1 MANYNIPVEE
11 QETLIHFM
19 RGDDFAT
26 ISTTD
31 STMIT
36 KMNKLCENNP
46 DMYKL
51 QNDDG
56 ASKIYRCYDKSMVSL
71 RQKKREVTE
80 EQRKAAGER
89 MRKYQASKH
98 T

>member
-1 MANYNIPVEE
+1 MANYNIPLEE
-11 QETLIHFM
+11 EETVIHFM
-19 RGDDFAT
+19 RGEDFAT

-36 KMNKLCENNP
+36 KMTKLCDNNP
-46 DMYKL
+46 DMYKVI
-51 QNDDG
+51 NEDG

-89 MRKYQASKH
+89 MRKYQASKN

>member
-1 MANYNIPVEE
+1 MANYNIPLEE
-11 QETLIHFM
+11 QETVIHFM
-19 RGDDFAT
+19 RGENFAT

-31 STMIT
+31 NTMIT
-36 KMNKLCENNP
+36 KMTKLCDNNP
-46 DMYKL
+46 DMYKVI
-51 QNDDG
+51 NEDG

-89 MRKYQASKH
+89 MRKYQASKN

>member
-1 MANYNIPVEE
+1 MANYNIPLEE
-11 QETLIHFM
+11 QETVIHFM
-19 RGDDFAT
+19 RGEDFAT

-36 KMNKLCENNP
+36 KMTKLCDNNP
-46 DMYKL
+46 DMYKVI
-51 QNDDG
+51 NEDG

-71 RQKKREVTE
+71 RQKKREMTE

-89 MRKYQASKH
+89 MRKYQASKN

>member
-1 MANYNIPVEE
+1 MANNIPLEE

-19 RGDDFAT
+19 RGEDFAT

-36 KMNKLCENNP
+36 KLDKLCKSNP
-46 DMYKL
+46 DMYWLKS
-51 QNDDG
+51 DDG
-56 ASKIYRCYDKSMVSL
+56 YSKVYKCRDKSMVSL
-71 RQKKREVTE
+71 RQKKREVSE

-89 MRKYQASKH
+89 MKKYQASKNA
-98 T
+98 

>member
-1 MANYNIPVEE
+1 MANNIPLEE

-19 RGDDFAT
+19 RGEDFAT

-36 KMNKLCENNP
+36 KMTKLCEANP
-46 DMYKL
+46 DMYWLKS
-51 QNDDG
+51 DDG
-56 ASKIYRCYDKSMVSL
+56 YSKIYKCRDKGMISL
-71 RQKKREVTE
+71 RQKKREVSE

-89 MRKYQASKH
+89 LQKYRDTKNA
-98 T
+98 

>member
-1 MANYNIPVEE
+1 MANNIPLEE

-19 RGDDFAT
+19 RGEDFAT

-36 KMNKLCENNP
+36 KLDKLCKSNP
-46 DMYKL
+46 DMYWLKS
-51 QNDDG
+51 DDG
-56 ASKIYRCYDKSMVSL
+56 YSKVYKCRDKSMVSL
-71 RQKKREVTE
+71 RQKKREVSE

-89 MRKYQASKH
+89 MKKYQARKNA
-98 T
+98 

>member
-1 MANYNIPVEE
+1 MANYNIPLEE
-11 QETLIHFM
+11 QETVIHFM
-19 RGDDFAT
+19 RGEDFVT

-36 KMNKLCENNP
+36 KMTKLCDNNP
-46 DMYKL
+46 DMYKVI
-51 QNDDG
+51 NEDG

-89 MRKYQASKH
+89 MRKYQASKN

>member
-1 MANYNIPVEE
+1 MANYNIPLEE
-11 QETLIHFM
+11 QETVIHFM
-19 RGDDFAT
+19 RGEDFAT

-36 KMNKLCENNP
+36 KMTKLCDNNQ
-46 DMYKL
+46 DMYKVI
-51 QNDDG
+51 NEDG

-89 MRKYQASKH
+89 MRKYQASKN

>member
-1 MANYNIPVEE
+1 MANYNIPLEE
-11 QETLIHFM
+11 QETVIHFM
-19 RGDDFAT
+19 RGEDFAT

-36 KMNKLCENNP
+36 KMTKLCDNNP
-46 DMYKL
+46 DMYKVI
-51 QNDDG
+51 NEDG
-56 ASKIYRCYDKSMVSL
+56 ASKIYRCCDKSMVSL

-89 MRKYQASKH
+89 MRKYQASKN

>member
-1 MANYNIPVEE
+1 MANNIPLEE

-19 RGDDFAT
+19 RGEDFAT

-36 KMNKLCENNP
+36 KLDKLCKSNP
-46 DMYKL
+46 DMYWLKS
-51 QNDDG
+51 DDG
-56 ASKIYRCYDKSMVSL
+56 YSKIYKCRDKSMVSL

-89 MRKYQASKH
+89 MKKYQARKNA
-98 T
+98 

>member
-1 MANYNIPVEE
+1 MANYNIPLEE
-11 QETLIHFM
+11 QETVIHFM
-19 RGDDFAT
+19 RGEDFAT

-31 STMIT
+31 NTMIT
-36 KMNKLCENNP
+36 KMTKLCDNNP
-46 DMYKL
+46 DMYKVI
-51 QNDDG
+51 NEDG

-89 MRKYQASKH
+89 MRKYQASKN

>member
-1 MANYNIPVEE
+1 
-11 QETLIHFM
+11 
-19 RGDDFAT
+19 
-26 ISTTD
+26 
-31 STMIT
+31 
-36 KMNKLCENNP
+36 
-46 DMYKL
+46 MYKVI
-51 QNDDG
+51 NEDG

-89 MRKYQASKH
+89 MRKYQASKN

>member
-1 MANYNIPVEE
+1 MANYNIPLEE
-11 QETLIHFM
+11 QETVIHFM
-19 RGDDFAT
+19 RGEDFAT

-36 KMNKLCENNP
+36 KMTKLCDNNP
-46 DMYKL
+46 DMYKVI
-51 QNDDG
+51 NEDG

-80 EQRKAAGER
+80 EQRKATGER
-89 MRKYQASKH
+89 MRKYQASKN